1 MRRIDVGVQEHD
13 CDAVIAVV
21 SDVLHHRARSMFI
34 ERLDDAAVGADALH
48 HCENVRP
55 VDQRGGFVEI
65 EIIHIV
71 ALLPPDQDDVA
82 KSRGGDEG
90 GARSLAFQNGVGS
103 DRRGVYD
110 AGDLFETKI
119 TRRNPLG
126 QCRLDPNR
134 RLAARRYFPDPDAA
148 RALVV
153 ENVIGE
159 GAADIE
165 GQTQHQST
173 VSL

>member
-1 MRRIDVGVQEHD
+1 MTLPL
-13 CDAVIAVV
+13 A
-21 SDVLHHRARSMFI
+21 
-34 ERLDDAAVGADALH
+34 ADALH

-55 VDQRGGFVEI
+55 VDQRGWFVEI

-71 ALLPPDQDDVA
+71 ALLPPDEDDVA

-90 GARSLAFQNGVGS
+90 GARSLAFQNGVGR
-103 DRRGVYD
+103 DRRGVHD
-110 AGDLFETKI
+110 AGDLLETKI
-119 TRRNPLG
+119 ARRNPLG

>member
-1 MRRIDVGVQEHD
+1 
-13 CDAVIAVV
+13 
-21 SDVLHHRARSMFI
+21 
-34 ERLDDAAVGADALH
+34 
-48 HCENVRP
+48 
-55 VDQRGGFVEI
+55 VEI

-90 GARSLAFQNGVGS
+90 GASSLAFQNGVGS
-103 DRRGVYD
+103 DRCGVYNVGNLLE
-110 AGDLFETKI
+110 AKI
-119 TRRNPLG
+119 ACRNPLG

-134 RLAARRYFPDPDAA
+134 RLTARRYFPDADPA
-148 RALVV
+148 RALVFQ
-153 ENVIGE
+153 NVIGE
-159 GAADIE
+159 GTADIE